1 MNPEL
6 FNMYVNRLLK
16 EIEELT
22 KHKLL
27 VETQLQFTESL
38 NRELNA
44 KVVALEEQETKSKKI
59 NKKEV
64 DTSSF

>member
-27 VETQLQFTESL
+27 VETQLQFTESM
-38 NRELNA
+38 NRDLLA
-44 KVVALEEQETKSKKI
+44 KVASLEEQESKSRKI

-64 DTSSF
+64 DTSVF